1 MFLKKKMAPFKHDK
15 GDAMLDSTQLASG
28 VDIRTIYMYDLYY
41 HAAVLDR
48 TSSF

>member
-1 MFLKKKMAPFKHDK
+1 MFFFFKMTPFKHDK

-28 VDIRTIYMYDLYY
+28 VDIRPIYMYDLYY
-41 HAAVLDR
+41 HAAVHDR